1 MNALK
6 TIRDDVRNV
15 AIIAHVDHGKT
26 TLVDAML
33 KQSHIFRENQTVG
46 DLILDSNVLERE
58 RGITIL
64 SKNTAI
70 NYQNVKIN
78 IIDTPGHADFS
89 GEVERVLNMAD
100 GALLLVD
107 ALDGPMPG
115 TRFVLKKA
123 LELGLKPL
131 VVINKIDRP
140 NARINA
146 VHDAVQDLFLE
157 LATDVDQL
165 DFSVVYTNARAGL
178 ATLDP
183 SQPGQNISPLFDAIL
198 REIPAPVVDLDDGF
212 QLLVANISYDDYVG
226 RAAIGRVRRGRLH
239 VADQLVCIGADGLP
253 VRQKAVQIFAF
264 DGLRRVTVEE
274 ARAGDVIGIVGLQ
287 DVQIGD
293 TIATVEAPEAL
304 PRLEVEAPTVQMTI
318 GVNSS
323 PLGGQDGKY
332 CTSRQLRAR
341 LFRELE
347 TNVALRVEQT
357 GSADEFLV
365 SGRGELHL
373 SILLETMRREGYEL
387 QVSQP
392 SVITRLVDGRVQEP
406 FEHVV
411 VDTLDAYVG
420 PMTEQMAKRL
430 GQMVNLHQNGD
441 GHVRLEYIVPTR
453 GLIGLRGV
461 FLTLTRGDGTMSS
474 QFVGYQ
480 PWAGPITIPRNSAV
494 VNTGA
499 GVATTYAL
507 GNIQERS
514 STFIEPG
521 TRVYEGMIIG
531 MTQHPHEIIANI
543 TKEKKMTNVRS
554 STSDIA
560 VRLTPSIIF
569 TLEEALAFIGPDE
582 LVELTPRS
590 IRLRKKLRT
599 SEERAKARRVP
610 VGVTSDEG
618 RGNGR
623 RDEGMDG
630 VTGDEG

>member
-1 MNALK
+1 MATL
-6 TIRDDVRNV
+6 TRVRDDVRNV

-33 KQSHIFRENQTVG
+33 KQSHIFRDNQAVG
-46 DLILDSNVLERE
+46 DLILDSNALERE

-64 SKNTAI
+64 AKNTAI
-70 NYQNVKIN
+70 NYQGVKIN

-140 NARINA
+140 NARIAA

-165 DFSVVYTNARAGL
+165 DFSVVYTNARAGV
-178 ATLDP
+178 AMLDP
-183 SQPGQNISPLFDAIL
+183 TEAGVNISPLFDAIL
-198 REIPAPVVDLDDGF
+198 REIPAPEVDLDGGF
-212 QLLVANISYDDYVG
+212 QLLVANIAYDDYVG
-226 RAAIGRVRRGRLH
+226 RAAIGRVRRGRIH
-239 VADQLVCIGADGLP
+239 VNDQLVCIGVDGVP
-253 VRQKAVQIFAF
+253 VRQKAVQLFAF
-264 DGLRRVTVEE
+264 DGLRRVSIEE
-274 ARAGDVIGIVGLQ
+274 ARAGDVIGVVGIEN
-287 DVQIGD
+287 VQIGD
-293 TIATVEAPEAL
+293 TIAVAEVPDAL
-304 PRLEVEAPTVQMTI
+304 PRLEVEAPTVKMTI

-323 PLGGQDGKY
+323 PLSGQEGKF

-341 LFRELE
+341 LFKELE
-347 TNVALRVEQT
+347 TNVALRVEET

-392 SVITRLVDGRVQEP
+392 SVITRTVDGALQEP
-406 FEHVV
+406 FEHVI
-411 VDTLDAYVG
+411 VDTLEGYVG
-420 PMTEQMAKRL
+420 ALTEQLARRL
-430 GQMVNLHQNGD
+430 GQMVNLHHDGD
-441 GHVRLEYIVPTR
+441 GHVRLEYVIPTR

-461 FLTLTRGDGTMSS
+461 FLTLTRGDGTLSS
-474 QFVGYQ
+474 QFVGYRA
-480 PWAGPITIPRNSAV
+480 WAGPISIPRNSAV
-494 VNTGA
+494 VNTGD

-507 GNIQERS
+507 GNIQERA
-514 STFIEPG
+514 STFVEPG
-521 TRVYEGMIIG
+521 TKVYEGMIIG

-543 TKEKKMTNVRS
+543 TKEKKMSNVRS
-554 STSDIA
+554 STADIA
-560 VRLTPSIIF
+560 VRLTPPIIF
-569 TLEEALAFIGPDE
+569 SLEEALAFIGPDE

-590 IRLRKKLRT
+590 IRLRKKLRS
-599 SEERAKARRVP
+599 SEDRLKARRGP
-610 VGVTSDEG
+610 EG
-618 RGNGR
+618 
-623 RDEGMDG
+623 
-630 VTGDEG
+630 

>member
-1 MNALK
+1 MATL
-6 TIRDDVRNV
+6 TRVRDDVRNV

-33 KQSHIFRENQTVG
+33 KQSHIFRDNQAVG
-46 DLILDSNVLERE
+46 DLILDSNALERE

-64 SKNTAI
+64 AKNTAI
-70 NYQNVKIN
+70 IYQGVKIN

-140 NARINA
+140 NARIGA

-165 DFSVVYTNARAGL
+165 DFSVVYTNARAGT

-183 SQPGQNISPLFDAIL
+183 AQPGVNISPLFEAIL
-198 REIPAPVVDLDDGF
+198 REIPAPDVDLDGGF
-212 QLLVANISYDDYVG
+212 QLLVANIAYDDYVG
-226 RAAIGRVRRGRLH
+226 RAAIGRVRRGRLQ
-239 VADQLVCIGADGLP
+239 VSDQLVCIGADGVP
-253 VRQKAVQIFAF
+253 VRQKAVQLFAF
-264 DGLRRVTVEE
+264 EGLRRVAIEE
-274 ARAGDVIGIVGLQ
+274 ARAGDVIGIAGLE

-293 TIATVEAPEAL
+293 TIATADVPEAL
-304 PRLEVEAPTVQMTI
+304 PRLEVEAPTVKMTI

-323 PLGGQDGKY
+323 PLAGQDGKY

-341 LFRELE
+341 LFKELE
-347 TNVALRVEQT
+347 TNVALRVEET

-392 SVITRLVDGRVQEP
+392 SVITRTVDGEVQEP
-406 FEHVV
+406 FEHVI
-411 VDTLDAYVG
+411 VDTLEGYVG
-420 PMTEQMAKRL
+420 ALTEQLAKRL
-430 GQMVNLHQNGD
+430 GQMVNLQHDGD
-441 GHVRLEYIVPTR
+441 GHVRLEYVIPTR

-474 QFVGYQ
+474 QFIGYR
-480 PWAGPITIPRNSAV
+480 PWAGPIAVPRNSAV
-494 VNTGA
+494 VNTGD

-507 GNIQERS
+507 GNIQERA

-521 TRVYEGMIIG
+521 TKVYEGMIIG
-531 MTQHPHEIIANI
+531 MTQHPHEIIVNI
-543 TKEKKMTNVRS
+543 TKEKKMSNVRS
-554 STSDIA
+554 STADIA
-560 VRLTPSIIF
+560 VRLTPPIIF
-569 TLEEALAFIGPDE
+569 SLEEALAFIGPDE

-590 IRLRKKLRT
+590 IRLRKKLRS
-599 SEERAKARRVP
+599 SEERLKARR
-610 VGVTSDEG
+610 GVEG
-618 RGNGR
+618 
-623 RDEGMDG
+623 
-630 VTGDEG
+630 